1 MIYFSSVCVRCS
13 KLTRPSSGTSES
25 VERRGKLLFCCS
37 RDIFCLAF
45 YAARFIHI
53 RYFFLWLHHCVLLC
67 VLLVFS
73 PFIRVLST
81 TKKRRILIK
90 TPPPLLQWLF
100 LGFQHSTLRKL
111 KIFFFE
117 LLCSSFHH
125 PADTWVSWGNI
136 RFNLMWINWY
146 ILWINTSTQW
156 MNDSFASAQVEVVLY
171 FLS

>member
-25 VERRGKLLFCCS
+25 VERRGKLLFCYS

-111 KIFFFE
+111 KIFFFRASLLIVSSSPGRHLSE
-117 LLCSSFHH
+117 LRKHSIQFDVNKLIHF
-125 PADTWVSWGNI
+125 
-136 RFNLMWINWY
+136 
-146 ILWINTSTQW
+146 
-156 MNDSFASAQVEVVLY
+156 MN
-171 FLS
+171 